1 MFDTMTW
8 TKIIGGFCGA
18 FLIFLLGKWV
28 AEELY
33 HVGPSGHGEH
43 ATQGYVIDTGADH
56 AEEAVDEGPTF
67 ADILAAAD
75 ASKGERVY
83 NKCKACHKTD
93 GKNGAGPYLN
103 GVVGRAI
110 NAADGFRYSGALSA
124 LGDTWTPE
132 ALNAF
137 LESPK
142 AAAPGTSMGF
152 SGLGKAEDRAN
163 VIAYLSGL

>member
-1 MFDTMTW
+1 MHIGTEFC
-8 TKIIGGFCGA
+8 IINYNIC
-18 FLIFLLGKWV
+18 
-28 AEELY
+28 
-33 HVGPSGHGEH
+33 
-43 ATQGYVIDTGADH
+43 
-56 AEEAVDEGPTF
+56 
-67 ADILAAAD
+67 
-75 ASKGERVY
+75 KGDL
-83 NKCKACHKTD
+83 C
-93 GKNGAGPYLN
+93 AGPYLN

-110 NAADGFRYSGALSA
+110 NGADGFRYSGALSA

-137 LESPK
+137 LEAPK